1 MGSNVKMNY
10 EFRNFQFLLSFII
23 SVIKSIKQKRKLST
37 NDSIEIISTI
47 FERIYTKFITSI
59 KKKNTKIFDFYSKR
73 KLSFTFVHCKPLF
86 QLVSF

>member
-59 KKKNTKIFDFYSKR
+59 KKKKYQNFRFLLKTQTLIYFCA
-73 KLSFTFVHCKPLF
+73 L
-86 QLVSF
+86 